1 MLIASLK
8 KIFAKKSLSIVAFT
22 QTSEALEISF
32 NKSVGSIKIIHMKN
46 VPLQL
51 SLDELNN
58 LATDVTMDRRILKIP
73 LKNEPVDNEYSI
85 FVFADQSWFEL
96 IRQSAH
102 WLKQKFDFGKPD
114 GYSILGRRSI
124 NVCGG
129 PLYSADALE
138 FAGRPSL
145 PQIRPAGGSKFPEV
159 KMATGLLEFLWCQP
173 VVQGPTSKS
182 YSDFLQHSL
191 EAKLEIVQNGEF
203 ALMCQGMR
211 DLFLHASEGVE
222 GLNARAVEAFNY
234 GRHIPDLISYGHS
247 TAEIW
252 IEELNQYVI
261 FDPWLALMVTD
272 TKGTPIGADQLRLE
286 NYTADK
292 NNIEIV
298 ALIEKLPRTYRHS
311 DGTVVQNFFRPASTC
326 LRQFSYVDEGYSPG
340 LVEYFRNLVFR
351 DHMILE

>member
-1 MLIASLK
+1 MLIASIK
-8 KIFAKKSLSIVAFT
+8 KLFAKKPLSIVGFT
-22 QTSEALEISF
+22 QTPEALEISF
-32 NKSVGSIKIIHMKN
+32 NRVPKSIKFICMKH

-51 SLDELNN
+51 SMDELNN
-58 LATDVTMDRRILKIP
+58 LARDVAMDRRILQIP
-73 LKNEPVDNEYSI
+73 LNDDPADNEYSI
-85 FVFADQSWFEL
+85 FVFADESWFEL
-96 IRQSAH
+96 IRQSAQ
-102 WLKQKFDFGKPD
+102 WLKQKFNFDKPD

-129 PLYSADALE
+129 PLYSAEALE

-145 PQIRPAGGSKFPEV
+145 PQIRPAGGSRFPEV

-173 VVQGPTSKS
+173 VAQGPTSRS
-182 YSDFLQHSL
+182 YSDFLQHSF

-211 DLFLHASEGVE
+211 DLFLHASEGIE
-222 GLNARAVEAFNY
+222 GLNVRAVEAFNY

-252 IEELNQYVI
+252 IEELDKYVI

-272 TKGTPIGADQLRLE
+272 TKGTLIGAEELQRE
-286 NYTADK
+286 NDTIDE
-292 NNIEIV
+292 NNLQIL
-298 ALIEKLPRTYRHS
+298 ALMDKLPRTYRQS
-311 DGTVVQNFFRPASTC
+311 DGTMVQNFFRPASTC

-340 LVEYFRNLVFR
+340 LVEYFRHLVFR
-351 DHMILE
+351 DHVILE